1 MAERLPER
9 FTRKSL
15 PLLIEMAR
23 VLEDERR
30 SPDPREFAEAL
41 GLDSQEALNLGE
53 ELSRTGYIDARM
65 LPGDDRILSVH
76 VLALTERGLRT
87 VGLWPSDNAHEQ
99 LLAAIREAEGAT
111 ADEADKSK
119 LRKVVEVLGSMTQSV
134 ATDVAAAFAR
144 QMAGL

>member
-9 FTRKSL
+9 FTRKNL

-53 ELSRTGYIDARM
+53 ELSRTGYIDARV

-119 LRKVVEVLGSMTQSV
+119 LRKVAEVLGSMTQSV

-144 QMAGL
+144 QMAGF

>member
-1 MAERLPER
+1 MAEHLPER
-9 FTRKSL
+9 FTRKNL
-15 PLLIEMAR
+15 LLLIEMAR

-41 GLDSQEALNLGE
+41 RLDSQEALNLGE
-53 ELSRTGYIDARM
+53 ELSRTGYIDARV
-65 LPGDDRILSVH
+65 LPGDDRIMSVH

-111 ADEADKSK
+111 ANEADKSK
-119 LRKVVEVLGSMTQSV
+119 LRKAAEVLGSMTQSV

-144 QMAGL
+144 QMAGF